1 MLRRTI
7 LKAAGLAPLAVLPG
21 MALAAPR
28 EARVTGLELFRL
40 HVNKRGNWIVARLQT
55 DTGLTGIGDASHGG
69 HDGETIIALNR
80 FAALLRGRS
89 IFDVEWFRQT
99 AAADSG
105 TQASASVHVAISAL
119 EQCLWDL
126 VGKTLGVPV
135 YDLFGGKIRD
145 TVRLYAN
152 INRSTDPRTPE
163 GFAAMAR
170 AAVAAG
176 FTAVKLAPFDA
187 MQGVTDRKER
197 ARLTE
202 AGIACTAAVR
212 NGIGPACDLL
222 IDAHSHFGVEDGIEL
237 ARRMEP
243 FNLFWLE
250 EVTPANPITG
260 LAEINRQAKMPTA
273 GGEAIYGVKGFY
285 PYIRGG
291 AVDIVMPDIKLC
303 GGMVELRKIAGLAE
317 GAGLPVSPHGPASPI
332 GNIAAAHVM
341 ATVPN
346 FNILEFSFGE
356 VPWRADLLIPPERV
370 DKGMLPLSDRP
381 GLGFELNDA
390 VAARYEVRDEQEAS
404 H

>member
-1 MLRRTI
+1 MQRRTI
-7 LKAAGLAPLAVLPG
+7 LKAAMSLPLALPG
-21 MALAAPR
+21 RLAAAVGGGPR
-28 EARVTGLELFRL
+28 VAELEVFRL
-40 HVNKRGNWIVARLQT
+40 RVNQRGNWIVVRLGT
-55 DTGLTGIGDASHGG
+55 DKGLKGLGDASHGG
-69 HDGETIIALNR
+69 HDQDTMAALNR

-99 AAADSG
+99 ANAMSGVHAD
-105 TQASASVHVAISAL
+105 ASVHVAISAL

-126 VGKTLGVPV
+126 IGKALAVPA

-145 TVRLYAN
+145 SVRLYAN
-152 INRSTDPRTPE
+152 INRSTDPRTPD
-163 GFAAMAR
+163 GFATMAR

-187 MQGVTDRKER
+187 LQGVVETGER
-197 ARLTE
+197 QRLIK

-212 NGIGPACDLL
+212 DAIGPTNDLL

-237 ARRMEP
+237 ARQMEP

-273 GGEAIYGVKGFY
+273 GGESIYGVQGFY
-285 PYIRGG
+285 PYVREG

-303 GGMVELRKIAGLAE
+303 GGMMELRKIAALAE

-332 GNIAAAHVM
+332 GNIAAAHLM
-341 ATVPN
+341 ATIPN
-346 FNILEFSFGE
+346 FDILEFSFGE
-356 VPWRADLLIPPERV
+356 VPWRADLLIPSEHI
-370 DKGMLPLSDRP
+370 DKGMLPLGSRP
-381 GLGFELNDA
+381 GFGFELNDA
-390 VAARYEVRDEQEAS
+390 VAARRLV
-404 H
+404 